1 MRTLKIVSSSSFLYF
16 YYSLTAILRQ
26 AQYGIQI
33 LFLPAL
39 ALTIFLAVFAAMKM
53 VHGNVQALFYPFL
66 VYNLINFPLG
76 MVMQASFNLFAVPSR
91 SNVYLA
97 TPASLNVLL
106 GRFLGDS
113 WVALLGN
120 FIGVLVAAIIV
131 RPTIYPLSGGL
142 ALALLLL
149 LLVPSV
155 WLGMA
160 MGMRLLFA
168 NQLSQ
173 FVFLSLFAI
182 LALPIH
188 IPWLWVLVPF
198 TASLYLF
205 QQSQVLWQPF
215 LLGLAGVAMWWIVAK
230 LLLNLAFNHYR
241 AGKGVDRR

>member
-76 MVMQASFNLFAVPSR
+76 MVMQASFHLFANPAR

-97 TPASLNVLL
+97 TPSSLNALL
-106 GRFLGDS
+106 GLFLGDS